1 MFLKIHEQE
10 YHRNG
15 VTGQPF
21 NVVEF
26 TLYDEDVE
34 TVDLIAIIP
43 EVEDGDDEE
52 VFVINA
58 DDIGDKYRGDVI
70 GERLLELLDNLEN
83 RD

>member
-15 VTGQPF
+15 ITGQPF

-26 TLYDEDVE
+26 TLYDEDVD

-43 EVEDGDDEE
+43 DGEHEE

-70 GERLLELLDNLEN
+70 GERLLELLENLE
-83 RD
+83 DKE